1 MGFLSRDTIYG
12 VLRKKSPVPKRSME
26 RRISGTTTL
35 LGLIGSPVGHSG
47 SPAMHNYSFERLGID
62 YAYMAFDI
70 KEHQVQEFLD
80 AARLLHM
87 RGFNVTMPCK
97 MEVARLVDELTPAAE
112 IMSASNTVVNEN
124 GKLIGHNTDGVGFVR
139 NLADHGVAVKDKKV
153 TLMGGGGAGTA
164 IFVQLALDGA
174 KEIRVFNRKGN
185 NFTKLENIAEK
196 IKEYA
201 PECILKVCDIADEQQ
216 LYASIKE
223 SDILVNA
230 TNVGMKPRED
240 ESLIK
245 DMSAYHENLVVAEII
260 YNPKET
266 KMMRDAAAAGVKAVV
281 GGKGMLLWQGEEAF
295 RLYTGQQM
303 PVEEVKARF
312 FAD

>member
-1 MGFLSRDTIYG
+1 
-12 VLRKKSPVPKRSME
+12 ME
-26 RRISGTTTL
+26 HRISGTTTL

-80 AARLLHM
+80 AARLLKM

-97 MEVARLVDELTPAAE
+97 MEVARLVDELSPAAR
-112 IMSASNTVVNEN
+112 IMQASNTVVNEK
-124 GKLIGHNTDGVGFVR
+124 GKLIGHNTDGVGFVK
-139 NLADHGVAVKDKKV
+139 NLADHGVEVKDKII

-174 KEIRVFNRKGN
+174 KEVRVFNRKGN

-201 PECILKVCDIADEQQ
+201 PGCILKVWDLSDEQQ

-245 DMSAYHENLVVAEII
+245 DMSVYHENLVVAEII

-266 KMMRDAAAAGVKAVV
+266 KMMKDAAAAGVKVV
-281 GGKGMLLWQGEEAF
+281 VSGKGMLLWQGEEAF
-295 RLYTGQQM
+295 RIYTGQQM
-303 PVEEVKARF
+303 PVEEVKKRF